1 MVIGV
6 LGILV
11 GIAGIAVAVLIG
23 RIQDRS
29 PRVSAVCRLLPD
41 GSPDVIEC
49 VVRNTGRGEAR
60 DVVVSFNNKLLLNT
74 DIRAAPHVGAEI
86 QKSNVLP
93 DPQVSPEAALY
104 QCAFAVRIDRVR
116 AKDSVRFEV
125 YTSNPDNVRAAAQTT
140 RIQAEMKTL
149 MRAFFALVARAYPS
163 ETSGLDVEAAIRAL
177 VKSECYFTPAEVEY
191 SMGRAP
197 VEYVSRAERL
207 ADAMWTDVYRAHKKE
222 FVRVF
227 QNRPSFLAPVLRI
240 ITPRG
245 DGTYAIFPPYVYT
258 FIKVTVPISR
268 AREPAGYEVSPP
280 VPSNYE

>member
-1 MVIGV
+1 MVVGV
-6 LGILV
+6 LCTILTV
-11 GIAGIAVAVLIG
+11 AVAVLIWHLQE
-23 RIQDRS
+23 RD

-41 GSPDVIEC
+41 GRPDIIEC
-49 VVRNTGRGEAR
+49 VVHNEGRGEAQN
-60 DVVVSFNNKLLLNT
+60 VVVSFNNKLLLDT

-104 QCAFAVRIDRVR
+104 QCAFAVRIGRVR

-125 YTSNPDNVRAAAQTT
+125 YTSNPDNVRAAVQTT
-140 RIQAEMKTL
+140 RIQSEMETV
-149 MRAFFALVARAYPS
+149 MRAFFALVAGAYPN
-163 ETSGLDVEAAIRAL
+163 ETSGLDVEAAVRAL

-197 VEYVSRAERL
+197 VEYMSRAERL

-227 QNRPSFLAPVLRI
+227 ENRPSFLAPVLRI

-245 DGTYAIFPPYVYT
+245 EGTYAIFPPYVYT

-268 AREPAGYEVSPP
+268 VREPAGYEVSPP
-280 VPSNYE
+280 VPSNYD